1 MNSSTG
7 NSAPMGCRPK
17 VMLQLSV
24 GSAVQDTGPAE
35 PGGQL
40 WWCGRRLPFTVSGL
54 RRLSLFQ

>member
-1 MNSSTG
+1 MNGSVDDF
-7 NSAPMGCRPK
+7 CRAK
-17 VMLQLSV
+17 VTVQVSV

-40 WWCGRRLPFTVSGL
+40 WEGGDRLLFAASGL